1 MRKRLF
7 KQALTM
13 LLTAAVISGNTL
25 QPVLAVTEDDIETI
39 VVSENDTDTAE
50 DDKTVSDNDY
60 GLGQYGHDKDF
71 IEEQRKKYNATD
83 FYEIPYQDNG
93 TWGYDQTF
101 ARTKLLPALNAARM
115 DEKNWWYLADD
126 NTTKVRTTV
135 TKPYEY
141 DCELEAYAMQ
151 RAADLVLNYT
161 HKRMNGMPPQEIL
174 EEQGSR
180 YQWVSNYNELI
191 GFGPMTTSTSKGEI
205 VQFDSSAEG
214 IVYGFMEEYGAKA
227 GEQAHRRAI
236 LTDSYYRIGIGVV
249 KLKDGTRFVAIE
261 IAEDHYETPMYDG
274 IAGDVSY
281 KIPVSKET
289 PLVNGYKE
297 TYVSIATNKEFCKGR
312 YIFLQIN
319 ADSERRLLDLYP
331 GHTYNLNDA
340 WFGQN
345 QESSRSF
352 ALCTGD
358 DAYFFK
364 NGWVSEDP
372 SVATVDNGVIT
383 AIAAGQTKIVSYDED
398 GCKMA
403 SVDVIVPKPRLTSI
417 SAEYPLG
424 SAPVGTVIWG
434 DDILITKYFTYGDPQ
449 TDFYDL
455 GSGICKFTVEKE
467 GVNTFTFETEG
478 KSCTF
483 TVTGTVEEDGD
494 DEDEGETQKTD
505 KHSDRRIT
513 VAKKFRKICTVKRK
527 ELRRKSKTF
536 KLGAKVMV
544 GTVLGAGTVSY
555 KVTKC
560 PKKAKRYIKVNKR
573 GVVTFRK
580 GAKKGIYKI
589 KITAKAIPGMYG
601 KVTKTVTFRVK

>member
-13 LLTAAVISGNTL
+13 LLTVAVISGNTL

-39 VVSENDTDTAE
+39 VVSQNDTDTAE
-50 DDKTVSDNDY
+50 DDKSVSDNDY
-60 GLGQYGHDKDF
+60 GLGEYGHRKDF
-71 IEEQRKKYNATD
+71 IEKEREKHQGDDVYQ
-83 FYEIPYQDNG
+83 IPYQKNG
-93 TWGYDQTF
+93 TWGYEQSF
-101 ARTKLLPALNAARM
+101 ARDELYPALNAARM
-115 DEKNWWYLADD
+115 NSDNWWYLADD
-126 NTTKVRTTV
+126 NKTKVPTEV
-135 TKPYEY
+135 TKPYVY
-141 DCELEAYAMQ
+141 DCELEEFAMQ

-161 HKRMNGMPPQEIL
+161 HKRMNGISPQEIL

-180 YQWVSNYNELI
+180 YQYVSNYNELI
-191 GFGPMTTSTSKGEI
+191 CFGPMTSVTSGGELMH
-205 VQFDSSAEG
+205 FDSSAQG
-214 IVYGFMEEYGAKA
+214 IAYNFMEEYEPMAGA
-227 GEQAHRRAI
+227 QAHRRAI
-236 LTDSYYRIGIGVV
+236 LEDSYYRIGIGVV
-249 KLKDGTRFVAIE
+249 KLADDTRFVAIE
-261 IAEDHYETPMYDG
+261 IAEDHYETPMYDE
-274 IAGDVSY
+274 IAGKVSY
-281 KIPVSKET
+281 EIPVSKET
-289 PLVNGYKE
+289 PPVNGYKE
-297 TYVSIATNKEFCKGR
+297 TYVPIGTNEDVCKGR
-312 YIFLQIN
+312 YIFLQIM
-319 ADSERRLLDLYP
+319 ADSDYCLLDIYP
-331 GHTYNLNDA
+331 GKTYNLNNA
-340 WFGQN
+340 WFGTN
-345 QESSRSF
+345 QKSSCSF
-352 ALCTGD
+352 AICKGD

-364 NGWVSEDP
+364 NGWVSKDP
-372 SVATVDNGVIT
+372 SVATVENGVIT
-383 AIAAGQTKIVSYDED
+383 AIAAGETEIVSYDED
-398 GCKMA
+398 GCEMA
-403 SVDVIVPKPRLTSI
+403 SVEVVVPKPRLTSI
-417 SAEYPLG
+417 SAVYPLD

-434 DDILITKYFTYGDPQ
+434 DDILISKYFTYGDSQ

-483 TVTGTVEEDGD
+483 TVTGTVGEDED
-494 DEDEGETQKTD
+494 DEDEGESQQTD
-505 KHSDRRIT
+505 KHSNRRIT

-527 ELRRKSKTF
+527 ALRKKSKTF

-560 PKKAKRYIKVNKR
+560 PKKAKRYIKVNKK